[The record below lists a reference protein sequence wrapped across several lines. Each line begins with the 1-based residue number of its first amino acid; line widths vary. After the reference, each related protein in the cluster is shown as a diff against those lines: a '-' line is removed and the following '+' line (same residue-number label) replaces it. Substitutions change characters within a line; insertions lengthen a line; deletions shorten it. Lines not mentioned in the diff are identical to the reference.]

1 LRLPTHLKVVTPSR
15 DLVALCDA
23 FPDGGAVRLY
33 FCSDLHGSEACW
45 RKFLAAA
52 AFYKANVLIVGG
64 DITGKFVVPVVHH
77 RTGPSTAM
85 FLGIERRART
95 AEEVGRLKSQ
105 IADAGQYAAEMSEDE
120 FETYSRDPTGVD
132 ALFHRLILERVQE
145 WVERAETTLR
155 GSGVRCL
162 VSGGNDDFFEIDE
175 ILAASSCIEDPN
187 GRVLDLGDGFEIVGM
202 GYGNPTPWPCPRD
215 VTEEE
220 LGARIDSV
228 VAGVRR
234 MDRVIFDFHVPPYG
248 SGLDNAPRLD
258 EELRMVMTP
267 AGPDMIPVGSTAV
280 RAAIEQYQPMLGLH
294 GHIHESKGVR
304 RLGTTMIA
312 NPGSEYGEAILDGVV
327 VDLDPTKGAIKGQLV
342 SG

>member
-1 LRLPTHLKVVTPSR
+1 
-15 DLVALCDA
+15 
-23 FPDGGAVRLY
+23 
-33 FCSDLHGSEACW
+33 
-45 RKFLAAA
+45 
-52 AFYKANVLIVGG
+52 
-64 DITGKFVVPVVHH
+64 
-77 RTGPSTAM
+77 
-85 FLGIERRART
+85 
-95 AEEVGRLKSQ
+95 
-105 IADAGQYAAEMSEDE
+105 MSEDE
-120 FETYSRDPTGVD
+120 FEGYSTDPTGVD
-132 ALFHRLILERVQE
+132 GLFHRLILERVHE

-187 GRVLDLGDGFEIVGM
+187 GHVIDLGDGFEIVGM

-220 LGARIDSV
+220 LGARIDNV

-234 MDRVIFDFHVPPYG
+234 MDRAIFDFHVPPYG

-258 EELRMVMTP
+258 EELRMIMTP

-280 RAAIEQYQPMLGLH
+280 RAAIERYQPMGGLH

-304 RLGTTMIA
+304 RLGATLIT

-327 VDLDPTKGAIKGQLV
+327 VDLDPTKGSIKAQLV